1 MSMLMPTRRN
11 RGLLSDFMFDPFDA
25 FFNTPMPS
33 ASTPTLM
40 RTDIKETES
49 GFEMTIDL
57 PGFKKEDVQAEL
69 KDGYLHIE
77 AQTKSE
83 TEDKDA
89 NGTYVR
95 KERFSGKCSRTFYVG
110 EEIPLNLELYI
121 RNGIQAQPTAYP
133 EIGGLDNAVFR
144 DYSAVNPE
152 QRKFDRPYQRRATL
166 DGASYTAVIFP
177 TAFQAVAT
185 GKLTPTARE
194 NVAIADENN
203 RRRRRMP
210 SMFDDDFF
218 DSFFG

>member
-1 MSMLMPTRRN
+1 MAMMVPMRRN
-11 RGLLSDFMFDPFDA
+11 RNLLSELMTDPFDA
-25 FFNTPMPS
+25 FFNAASAPMQKMS
-33 ASTPTLM
+33 PTLM

-110 EEIPLNLELYI
+110 EDVEEKDIRAKFEDGTLKIDIPKKQEQPKLEEKKTI
-121 RNGIQAQPTAYP
+121 
-133 EIGGLDNAVFR
+133 
-144 DYSAVNPE
+144 
-152 QRKFDRPYQRRATL
+152 
-166 DGASYTAVIFP
+166 
-177 TAFQAVAT
+177 
-185 GKLTPTARE
+185 
-194 NVAIADENN
+194 AIE
-203 RRRRRMP
+203 
-210 SMFDDDFF
+210 
-218 DSFFG
+218 G